1 MEAMTL
7 NFDKPAIMLVRT
19 SFEAELISRR
29 FNALFVDLSTNKS
42 TMKVDIAKMTI
53 GAKKPFIVAK
63 LEHFKYVL
71 TILNLSGI
79 DWSVYRVFYDKAN
92 LDSKS
97 TFCKNKVSVMF
108 TLFNDVVALTPQD
121 THSLYNR
128 FEVELAFDCKS
139 GTIYD
144 KDAKHKREVEV
155 QAMFDTRRYPKM
167 QHFVPLKK
175 TSRINAKG
183 TTETIYRVE

>member
-1 MEAMTL
+1 MTL
-7 NFDKPAIMLVRT
+7 TFDKPAIMLVRT

-29 FNALFVDLSTNKS
+29 FNALFVDLGTNKS

-53 GAKKPFIVAK
+53 GYKKPFIVAK

-71 TILNLSGI
+71 AILNLSGI

-144 KDAKHKREVEV
+144 KIAKHDREVEV
-155 QAMFDTRRYPKM
+155 QAMFGTRRYPKM

-175 TSRINAKG
+175 TSRLNANG
-183 TTETIYRVE
+183 ITETIYRVE